1 MENVRCTYR
10 VSIKAIITNDSGD
23 ILLLNEEGE
32 GWELPG
38 GGLEQG
44 ENPREALERELIEET
59 GYTVDWIDDT
69 PMAFWTMRKEV
80 GSPTLKWFA
89 FVGYKAKV
97 SGDFKPTLETEHEA
111 AHLEAKFFNVGKT
124 ATLDLHDNTRP
135 FIDSMLKH

>member
-10 VSIKAIITNDSGD
+10 VSTKAIITNDSGD

-44 ENPREALERELIEET
+44 ENPHEALERELIEET
-59 GYTVDWIDDT
+59 GYSVDWIDDT
-69 PMAFWTMRKEV
+69 PAAFWTIHKEV

-111 AHLEAKFFNVGKT
+111 AHLEARFFSPAEAAK
-124 ATLDLHDNTRP
+124 LDLHANTRP
-135 FIDSMLKH
+135 FIESLS

>member
-10 VSIKAIITNDSGD
+10 VSIKAIITNDNGG

-44 ENPREALERELIEET
+44 ENSREALERELIEET
-59 GYTVDWIDDT
+59 GYSVDWIDDT
-69 PMAFWTMRKEV
+69 PAAFWTMQKEV
-80 GSPTLKWFA
+80 GSPMLKWFA
-89 FVGYKAKV
+89 FVGYRAKV

-111 AHLEAKFFNVGKT
+111 AHLEAKFFSPAEAAK
-124 ATLDLHDNTRP
+124 LDLHDNTRP
-135 FIDSMLKH
+135 FVERMSKD

>member
-1 MENVRCTYR
+1 MENVQCTYR

-23 ILLLNEEGE
+23 ILLLNEDGE

-44 ENPREALERELIEET
+44 ENPREALERELVEET
-59 GYTVDWIDDT
+59 GYSVDWIDDT
-69 PMAFWTMRKEV
+69 PAAFWTIHKDV

-89 FVGYKAKV
+89 FVGYTAKV

-111 AHLEAKFFNVGKT
+111 AHLEARFFSLAK
-124 ATLDLHDNTRP
+124 AAKLDLHDNTRP
-135 FIDSMLKH
+135 FIESMLKH